1 MAAPIGN
8 QGDPGP
14 NASVKNNPDPAKAQ
28 TTLNSETWFGL
39 TPNLANAA
47 ANARAQRVDRILIGR
62 RLGSLCEDPA
72 DELEK
77 DGSSIEQGA
86 IQSAARLNYSPTVSK
101 GNSHRQAT
109 ANSDK

>member
-1 MAAPIGN
+1 MYAVPTANTEALQPSAI
-8 QGDPGP
+8 Q
-14 NASVKNNPDPAKAQ
+14 A
-28 TTLNSETWFGL
+28 TLNNETWFGL

-62 RLGSLCEDPA
+62 RLGSICEDPA

-86 IQSAARLNYSPTVSK
+86 NPKCR
-101 GNSHRQAT
+101 
-109 ANSDK
+109 

>member
-1 MAAPIGN
+1 MQTAAPIRI
-8 QGDPGP
+8 QDDPGP
-14 NASVKNNPDPAKAQ
+14 NASVKNSPAPIRAQ
-28 TTLNSETWFGL
+28 ATLNNETWFGL

-62 RLGSLCEDPA
+62 RLGSICEDPA

-86 IQSAARLNYSPTVSK
+86 NPKCR
-101 GNSHRQAT
+101 
-109 ANSDK
+109 